1 MLLAGIH
8 ILHTNGCPITTFGHD
23 IWEVYFLGVT
33 LIVGWV
39 ARGFGE
45 QTARKKLSV
54 AETVI
59 LQLKTNADEAKQV
72 AQDLKTTKHE
82 LEQLKQK
89 LADQNQAQR
98 SDATA
103 EQLKQDLM
111 AARSELE
118 ELKQQL
124 KQKQTKKKDDLTKVN
139 GIGPVFA
146 RRLNEAGIFTFVD
159 LVALSADDVRKIVV
173 AKDWQKIEPEKWLI
187 QAQSL
192 TD

>member
-1 MLLAGIH
+1 MSG
-8 ILHTNGCPITTFGHD
+8 N
-23 IWEVYFLGVT
+23 
-33 LIVGWV
+33 
-39 ARGFGE
+39 
-45 QTARKKLSV
+45 KSV